1 MITLNLLP
9 AMSKT
14 SAIYLDYNA
23 TTPVDP
29 AVVEAMLPYFT
40 THFANAASNSH
51 FPGKIIRDIV
61 ADARNEMAENLA
73 CEPGELI
80 FTSGATES
88 INLAIKGVAETY
100 ASRGNHIITWATEHK
115 AVLDSCKTLA
125 KKGLEITVL
134 PVNREGKPDLEEL
147 QKTIR
152 PTTILICMMLANNE
166 TGVIMPV
173 AEVSEIAHQA
183 GVLFFCDATQA
194 PGKMRLQIHET
205 GADLL
210 CISAHKFYGP
220 KGIGALYVKR
230 KQPRVHL
237 SPLFDGG
244 GHENGLRSGTLNVP
258 GIIGMSKALTI
269 ANDRYWDDTTNYSR
283 LRTLL
288 EQMVTYNELGFVNGS
303 LKDRLPNTS
312 NICFQGIKASS
323 LLSALPNLALA
334 TGSACSS
341 ALPEPSHVLT
351 AMGLTENEAYAS
363 VRFSLGRY
371 TTEAEIM
378 EAGMALRENILRLK
392 SED

>member
-1 MITLNLLP
+1 MQ
-9 AMSKT
+9 KT

-29 AVVEAMLPYFT
+29 VVVEAMLPYFT
-40 THFANAASNSH
+40 TNFANAASNSH
-51 FPGKIIRDIV
+51 FPGKIIRDTV
-61 ADARNEMAENLA
+61 AAARTEMAENLD

-88 INLAIKGVAETY
+88 INLAIKGVAEIY
-100 ASRGNHIITWATEHK
+100 ASKGNHIITWATEHK
-115 AVLDSCKTLA
+115 AVLDSCKSLS

-134 PVNREGKPDLEEL
+134 PVDREGKPDLTEL
-147 QKTIR
+147 EKAIR

-173 AEVSEIAHQA
+173 EEVAAIAHKS

-194 PGKMRLQIHET
+194 PGKMRLQIPET

-220 KGIGALYVKR
+220 KGIGALYIKR
-230 KQPRVHL
+230 KQPRVYL
-237 SPLFDGG
+237 APLLDGG

-258 GIIGMSKALTI
+258 GIIGMSKALTL
-269 ANDRYWDDTTNYSR
+269 ANERYWDDTTNYSR

-288 EQMVTYNELGFVNGS
+288 EQIVTYNEIGFVNGS

-312 NICFQGIKASS
+312 NICFHGIKAAS

-351 AMGLTENEAYAS
+351 ALGLTESEAYAS

-378 EAGMALRENILRLK
+378 EAAMALRENILRLK